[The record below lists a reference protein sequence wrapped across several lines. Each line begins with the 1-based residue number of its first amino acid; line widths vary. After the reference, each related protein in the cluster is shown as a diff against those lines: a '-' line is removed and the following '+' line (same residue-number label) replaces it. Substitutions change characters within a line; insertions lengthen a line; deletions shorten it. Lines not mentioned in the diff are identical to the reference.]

1 MLFASVLKFVI
12 DIAKNELEKSGGI
25 KNLKNYFVLTIL
37 MAGMIDDFQDTLN
50 EMMKAASLP
59 ISIIVINISKNTQE
73 NDSEKFIKN
82 AFPAFKKSERVYV
95 DLLDFESYKN
105 EQGVHTVFFAQQFE
119 YDLILNIPKQIEK
132 FFEINNYE
140 SEHDLFNTSNLE
152 KAIQKSI
159 TTTETSRGRN

>member
-1 MLFASVLKFVI
+1 
-12 DIAKNELEKSGGI
+12 
-25 KNLKNYFVLTIL
+25 
-37 MAGMIDDFQDTLN
+37 MI
-50 EMMKAASLP
+50 KAAYLP

-119 YDLILNIPKQIEK
+119 YDLIQNIPKQIEK

-140 SEHDLFNTSNLE
+140 SEHDLFNHTSLDN
-152 KAIQKSI
+152 AIKKSI
-159 TTTETSRGRN
+159 TTTDRGRVDVRISGIARSQSTIDGDRQVFPDELFQSNKIEP